1 MVTSPAW
8 LMVRSYVAINP
19 GRITPVVAR
28 IQGMMYMGAMR
39 TINWKRVMEKGRK
52 EERKRGREEDKRR

>member
-1 MVTSPAW
+1 
-8 LMVRSYVAINP
+8 
-19 GRITPVVAR
+19 
-28 IQGMMYMGAMR
+28 MYMGAMR